1 MKVLYRLTVD
11 RFNNSNGEIIFIYG
25 IEAVCDGEDPVV
37 IKSVPALSVHKS
49 KVNSVVKLFNRVSL
63 SPIHLEDII
72 TDEIIRI
79 ENPFNE
85 YEKAARKNGLLF
97 FLFSTKKFSFNPCSG
112 NDRSL
117 IHRNCIQAQTL
128 LS

>member
-1 MKVLYRLTVD
+1 MKVLYRLTAD
-11 RFNNSNGEIIFIYG
+11 TIIDSNGKSIFIYG

-37 IKSVPALSVHKS
+37 IKSVPALSLHKS
-49 KVNSVVKLFNRVSL
+49 KVNSVIKLCNRVSL

-85 YEKAARKNGLLF
+85 YEKAARKSGLLF

-117 IHRNCIQAQTL
+117 IHRNCIQAQTP
-128 LS
+128 SG